1 MCLRDHTSKSLNVKQ
16 MVILALQ
23 VVINNSD
30 QRVFKIVV
38 FFQDFRVLCTTS
50 S

>member
-23 VVINNSD
+23 VVIN
-30 QRVFKIVV
+30 
-38 FFQDFRVLCTTS
+38 S
-50 S
+50 SVINRSSKL